1 MERQRKEFPVVS
13 GILIILLLHDCMVT
27 AELTRIHA
35 KQNLSHME
43 SAFGENQMVE
53 SYDMMMQSF

>member
-1 MERQRKEFPVVS
+1 
-13 GILIILLLHDCMVT
+13 MVT